1 MKRAVLFAVLIAA
14 AALTVRSVPASS
26 TAWPRQGASRDGG
39 RLQAEQPSRGV
50 RLQADQQQSALQPTP
65 RLANGK
71 PDLTG
76 VYQASNR
83 RGRDWDAQVPGDAP
97 GQPAQSAQ
105 PSAAVNT
112 AQREP
117 IPFRPEALKLA
128 QEILNRRS
136 IDDPA
141 AHCLPQ
147 SSPRMTPVS
156 LFPIEFVHT
165 PTKLVILYEYFWAFR
180 SIPIGGS
187 HPDDAEPTFLGDSV
201 ARWEGDTLVVDV
213 THFKAGG
220 WLGNGLVHSDALHLV
235 ERYTRVDRDQMN
247 YEVLI
252 DDPKVLT
259 KPFTQRNTLMLRE
272 GTRLREYSC
281 VENNLDPKLYEK
293 ILVDPEKFLRKPE
306 IAR

>member
-1 MKRAVLFAVLIAA
+1 MTRVALHALVAA
-14 AALTVRSVPASS
+14 S
-26 TAWPRQGASRDGG
+26 TALAAVQNPA
-39 RLQAEQPSRGV
+39 V
-50 RLQADQQQSALQPTP
+50 RPTP
-65 RLANGK
+65 RLSDGK

-83 RGRDWDAQVPGDAP
+83 RGPEWDAQTPGTAP
-97 GQPAQSAQ
+97 GQPAQAASGGAN
-105 PSAAVNT
+105 AAVNT

-117 IPFRPEALKLA
+117 IPFRPEALKRA

-136 IDDPA
+136 VDDPA

-147 SSPRMTPVS
+147 ASPRMTPVS

-180 SIPIGGS
+180 SIPIGVP
-187 HPDDAEPTFLGDSV
+187 HPDDSEPSFLGDSV

-213 THFKAGG
+213 TNFKAGG

-235 ERYTRVDRDQMN
+235 ERYSRVDRDQMN

-252 DDPKVLT
+252 EDPKVLT

-272 GTRLREYSC
+272 GARLREYSC
-281 VENNLDPKLYEK
+281 LENNLDPGLYEK
-293 ILVDPEKFLRKPE
+293 LLVDPATFIRSPK
-306 IAR
+306 